1 MAEAIGAAASIIGII
16 GAAFTVIQEI
26 RNARGRVRGTSETL
40 DNMSKHLDAI
50 DESLGLVREEEK
62 LQTARV
68 ELQVKAITNIA
79 TELRSF
85 LDNLA
90 ARQREKAVSQ
100 FFHALKSGDKDDKK
114 LQGILDQLDRARN
127 ELRLRISVAQVGL
140 LGNLQDGFRVAFGVL
155 EQTNTRVNKVLGIN
169 LALMDIVKNR
179 ALQQT
184 GQTADGFIPVN
195 AADVLA
201 IGMSAPDD
209 TTSMNSSNEARETNI
224 YGNVTLG
231 QARIM
236 TGNIGVEDW
245 QKIAGRKTTIANNQF
260 GHDVRIITGDM
271 GGEAARGFNDSFWNS
286 LRSVVDCAFQSKYA
300 FVEKIARFQREERFQ
315 VLAAYTQRG
324 IKLSRVYRGST
335 DTATFVDFV
344 AQLLRHC
351 GRWPE
356 PESVL
361 VMDNAS
367 IHCSDEIKQ
376 MCDEAG
382 VKLEMTA
389 PYTPDTNPIEEYFA
403 EMKAYVK
410 LRWDEHISL
419 IQRDFGSYVR
429 SCVQA
434 VGERQTSAEGN
445 FRNVGLAVEQPP

>member
-26 RNARGRVRGTSETL
+26 RNAHGRVRGTSETL

-50 DESLGLVREEEK
+50 GESLSLVREEER

-68 ELQVKAITNIA
+68 ELQVKAITDVA

-90 ARQREKAVSQ
+90 ARQREKTMSQ
-100 FFHALKSGDKDDKK
+100 FLHALKSGDKDDQK

-127 ELRLRISVAQVGL
+127 ELGLRISVAQVGL
-140 LGNLQDGFRVAFGVL
+140 LGNLKDGFRVAFRIL

-201 IGMSAPDD
+201 MGMSAPDN
-209 TTSMNSSNEARETNI
+209 TTSMNSSNKSRETNI

-231 QARIM
+231 QARII
-236 TGNIGVEDW
+236 TGNIGVEGW
-245 QKIAGRKTTIANNQF
+245 HKMAGRKTTIANNQF

-271 GGEAARGFNDSFWNS
+271 GGEAARGFNESFW
-286 LRSVVDCAFQSKYA
+286 K
-300 FVEKIARFQREERFQ
+300 
-315 VLAAYTQRG
+315 
-324 IKLSRVYRGST
+324 
-335 DTATFVDFV
+335 
-344 AQLLRHC
+344 
-351 GRWPE
+351 
-356 PESVL
+356 
-361 VMDNAS
+361 
-367 IHCSDEIKQ
+367 
-376 MCDEAG
+376 
-382 VKLEMTA
+382 
-389 PYTPDTNPIEEYFA
+389 
-403 EMKAYVK
+403 
-410 LRWDEHISL
+410 
-419 IQRDFGSYVR
+419 
-429 SCVQA
+429 
-434 VGERQTSAEGN
+434 
-445 FRNVGLAVEQPP
+445 

>member
-26 RNARGRVRGTSETL
+26 RSARGRVQGTSETL

-127 ELRLRISVAQVGL
+127 ELGLRISVAQVGL

-169 LALMDIVKNR
+169 LALLDIVKNR

-184 GQTADGFIPVN
+184 ADGFIPVN
-195 AADVLA
+195 VADILA
-201 IGMSAPDD
+201 MGMSAPDN
-209 TTSMNSSNEARETNI
+209 TTSMSSSNEVRETNI

-236 TGNIGVEDW
+236 TGNIGVEGW
-245 QKIAGRKTTIANNQF
+245 QKMAGRKTTIANNQF

-271 GGEAARGFNDSFWNS
+271 GGEAARGFNDSFW
-286 LRSVVDCAFQSKYA
+286 K
-300 FVEKIARFQREERFQ
+300 
-315 VLAAYTQRG
+315 
-324 IKLSRVYRGST
+324 
-335 DTATFVDFV
+335 
-344 AQLLRHC
+344 
-351 GRWPE
+351 
-356 PESVL
+356 
-361 VMDNAS
+361 
-367 IHCSDEIKQ
+367 
-376 MCDEAG
+376 
-382 VKLEMTA
+382 
-389 PYTPDTNPIEEYFA
+389 
-403 EMKAYVK
+403 
-410 LRWDEHISL
+410 
-419 IQRDFGSYVR
+419 
-429 SCVQA
+429 
-434 VGERQTSAEGN
+434 
-445 FRNVGLAVEQPP
+445 